1 MPAAAAAA
9 VVAAANTNAGGSE
22 IRPVT
27 SDDSLSTVMTKACVS
42 TYVVYTDKG
51 LGSRIMKSQPRCR
64 KTKKQQSVFR
74 SPNYLPIVYR
84 NVVSDSKSYVIKS
97 NEKEKLSFLLRMN
110 KVNTCQITLNDVFN
124 WHLQ

>member
-42 TYVVYTDKG
+42 TYVVYTDK